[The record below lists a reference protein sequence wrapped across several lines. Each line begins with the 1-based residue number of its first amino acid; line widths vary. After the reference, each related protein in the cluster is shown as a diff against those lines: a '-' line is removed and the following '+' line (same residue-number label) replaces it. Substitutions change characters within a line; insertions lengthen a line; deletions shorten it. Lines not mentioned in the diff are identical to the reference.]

1 MPVPALRGKATISGR
16 VFVRAE
22 VRSTRGKRV
31 SGRVWRLPTSVLLV
45 LVITGGPGHRTTPH
59 PVMPPWLAT
68 APCRCPPR
76 CIVIIPIT
84 SSTQIQ
90 FCCRKLIIARSS
102 SQPIAPSLLG
112 SFPLPEPHDERCS

>member
-45 LVITGGPGHRTTPH
+45 LVITGGPGHRTTPASRHATVAGNRSVPMPTEVHCHH
-59 PVMPPWLAT
+59 PDHEQHPDPVLLQEVDHREILISADCAKLAGVVPL
-68 APCRCPPR
+68 AG
-76 CIVIIPIT
+76 T
-84 SSTQIQ
+84 S
-90 FCCRKLIIARSS
+90 R
-102 SQPIAPSLLG
+102 
-112 SFPLPEPHDERCS
+112 